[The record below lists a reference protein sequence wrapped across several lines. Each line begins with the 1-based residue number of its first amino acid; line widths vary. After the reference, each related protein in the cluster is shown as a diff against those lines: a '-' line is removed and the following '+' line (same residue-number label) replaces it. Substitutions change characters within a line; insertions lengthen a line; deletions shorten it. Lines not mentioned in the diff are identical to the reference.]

1 MKFPGSK
8 LLHHWDLA
16 TRGIS
21 LDDLLRS
28 CQQAGL
34 TGFAEVKFPNAVA
47 MIFYYLGGEVNA
59 LYREGPVAYHGQ
71 TALERLRSQVAGDD
85 GSISVYEL
93 PLDMAHLLRGI
104 TNRQRLKETLHG
116 KSSLQELLNR
126 MEKSEHTGTLEIQAS
141 DGAAMV
147 LLVRGRISNTYWE
160 TTGGLTYEKGEA
172 RKRLEDSVAD
182 GEAQIFLSEF
192 SRDIWKNRHEVQAS
206 VRSRLERPEGRGQA
220 STDQVAAEE
229 SQVRNEILE
238 EISQQVPALIQTFIF
253 DLMTGG
259 VLARKGRGSS
269 AALRVGLI
277 AEKVPSLTMHIRH
290 LVAAEDGDEI
300 ELIELSTERVAT
312 LVAIVP
318 EAQEAIA
325 VLADKSQPTALIGAA
340 LSRAVRLYSMR
351 LHPSRGTAPRLSPS

>member
-16 TRGIS
+16 ARGLS
-21 LDDLLRS
+21 LEDLLRS

-34 TGFAEVKFPNAVA
+34 TGFAEVKFPHAVA

-71 TALERLRSQVAGDD
+71 SALERLRSQVAGDE

-104 TNRQRLKETLHG
+104 TNRQKLKETLRG
-116 KSSLQELLNR
+116 KANLQELLHR
-126 MEKSEHTGTLEIQAS
+126 MEKSEHTGTLEVQTSA
-141 DGAAMV
+141 GAAMV
-147 LLVRGRISNTYWE
+147 LLVRGRVSNIYWE
-160 TTGGLTYEKGEA
+160 TAGGLTYEKGEA
-172 RKRLEDSVAD
+172 RQRLDEAVAD
-182 GEAQIFLSEF
+182 GEAQLFLSEF
-192 SRDIWKNRHEVQAS
+192 SRDIWKNRHEVQSS
-206 VRSRLERPEGRGQA
+206 VRSRLERLDERTSLP
-220 STDQVAAEE
+220 TDQVAAEE
-229 SQVRNEILE
+229 SALRNQILDEIYAQ
-238 EISQQVPALIQTFIF
+238 IPALIQTFIF
-253 DLMTGG
+253 DLMTGV

-277 AEKVPSLTMHIRH
+277 AEKVPSITMYLRN
-290 LVAAEDGDEI
+290 LVAAEDADEI
-300 ELIELSTERVAT
+300 EIIELSTERVAT

-325 VLADKSQPTALIGAA
+325 VLADKSQPTALIGAS
-340 LSRAVRLYSMR
+340 LGRSMRAYAAR
-351 LHPSRGTAPRLSPS
+351 LHPARGTVAGTA